1 MSMPILR
8 VEAQFTV
15 VEAALKAYMKWRL
28 SPRQWTPEEVCFL
41 QTVLSCSE
49 SNIAQD
55 QELKTLET
63 NFEVWCDRLLE
74 TSFEVGITVL
84 IQALY

>member
-1 MSMPILR
+1 MPILR
-8 VEAQFTV
+8 VEAQFIV

-28 SPRQWTPEEVCFL
+28 SPRQWTTEEVCLL

-49 SNIAQD
+49 SNIPQD

-74 TSFEVGITVL
+74 TSFEV
-84 IQALY
+84 